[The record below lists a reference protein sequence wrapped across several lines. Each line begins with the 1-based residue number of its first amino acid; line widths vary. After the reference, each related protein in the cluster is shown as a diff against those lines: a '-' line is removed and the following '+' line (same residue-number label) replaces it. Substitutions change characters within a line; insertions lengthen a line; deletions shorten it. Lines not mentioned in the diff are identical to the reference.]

1 MRNCSVR
8 ACCLK
13 VSLPLPTDNQ
23 QYLPPIPVDEP
34 RGKRQFLTSRM
45 LCGALMF
52 PSIAVLTGQLLFP
65 SVTSHLQ
72 RTLLVNVLWPLIGE
86 WCALGWLRSR
96 WYWLVY
102 WCLLHRVAV
111 LTCCSKVC
119 WRCTSQSSCSSC
131 TPAGASSTMVTFR
144 EQSAT
149 GMAAAIRGR
158 DDGAELFL
166 TKSWRSLNCLYQTV
180 WTLILR
186 LASHWS
192 NDLQYDLKLNL
203 LTPLWNPVSQN

>member
-1 MRNCSVR
+1 MCSVTR
-8 ACCLK
+8 FE
-13 VSLPLPTDNQ
+13 
-23 QYLPPIPVDEP
+23 I
-34 RGKRQFLTSRM
+34 
-45 LCGALMF
+45 
-52 PSIAVLTGQLLFP
+52 I
-65 SVTSHLQ
+65 
-72 RTLLVNVLWPLIGE
+72 
-86 WCALGWLRSR
+86 GWLRSR

-149 GMAAAIRGR
+149 GMAAAIRGG

-166 TKSWRSLNCLYQTV
+166 TKSWRSLNCFYQTV

-186 LASHWS
+186 LASLWS
-192 NDLQYDLKLNL
+192 NDLQEDLKLNL
-203 LTPLWNPVSQN
+203 LTPLWNPVGQNQTVTGLWCFWCILTSGLLWLQSVSSSIWIVFNKAFFL